1 MKVGFLGNTNNYP
14 FIIASQMQALG
25 CEVVLFVDAPQ
36 QDLLNRPEQYSTAI
50 KYPYPQW
57 IKEKLSLRKSV
68 HIHLP
73 QFFEKDVIKELNTC
87 DAVIL
92 NDFGHRFKNY
102 IHPSIPSISMFSG
115 GDLEIMG
122 DYDNVMQMKLG
133 HEKLKWVPAFLK
145 KAYARFSVNQLRKG
159 ISQAAAVSYFPKG
172 LVPKGDEILQ
182 EIFQNKPYNR
192 FNHFHVI
199 TEGYQYSAPAL
210 NNAFTIFS
218 FTRFMWKTPFPP
230 GRSEVENK
238 GNDIMIKGIALFL
251 KTYTKKV
258 AIHFIEKG
266 LHVQETKQ
274 LIKELGFADL
284 VTWHKEMPFKN
295 LQDYIVTADVI
306 FEQLGTHFISGGL
319 YAMLHGRPLIG
330 NARPEIFDVIT
341 GEKTPVCH
349 ATTPEEV
356 SEWLHKLADY
366 PQLKEEVGKKSR
378 EYVLKH
384 FDIINETKYFKALLE
399 KIVTQKNG

>member
-14 FIIASQMQALG
+14 FIIASQMKALG
-25 CEVVLFVDAPQ
+25 CEVVLFVDAPP
-36 QDLLNRPEQYSTAI
+36 QDLLNRPEQYNTAI
-50 KYPYPQW
+50 QYPYPGW
-57 IKEKLSLRKSV
+57 IKEKLSLRKSL
-68 HIHLP
+68 HIHFP
-73 QFFEKDVIKELNTC
+73 QFFEKSVIRELNTC

-102 IHPSIPSISMFSG
+102 IDPSIPSISMFSG
-115 GDLEIMG
+115 GDLDIMG
-122 DYDNVMQMKLG
+122 DYDNVMQMKQE
-133 HEKLKWVPAFLK
+133 HKKLKLVPAFIK

-159 ISQAAAVSYFPKG
+159 IAQAVAVSYFPKG
-172 LVPKGDEILQ
+172 LVTKGDEILS
-182 EIFQNKPYNR
+182 EIFGNNTYNR

-199 TEGYQYSAPAL
+199 TEGYQYSPPVQ
-210 NNAFTIFS
+210 NDAFKIFS

-230 GRSEVENK
+230 GRSEMENK

-251 KTYTKKV
+251 KIYTKKV
-258 AIHFIEKG
+258 NIHFIEKG

-274 LIKELGFADL
+274 LIDELGFADM

-295 LQDYIVTADVI
+295 LQEYIVAADVV

-330 NARPEIFDVIT
+330 NARPEIFDIIT

-356 SEWLHKLADY
+356 CEWLY
-366 PQLKEEVGKKSR
+366 QLSSSPDLKKNIGEQSR
-378 EYVLKH
+378 QYVLKH
-384 FDIINETKYFKALLE
+384 FDIIDETKYFKALLE
-399 KIVTQKNG
+399 KKVTPKNA